1 MSNVSLTAGAGA
13 EALVP
18 TQTRLCHRPSVR
30 QDTGEG
36 GGGEGDFHFHLDN
49 CQPHYL
55 PLTSP
60 QPPAS
65 GRPDYPRVFDRLPST
80 VLLPWR
86 WKST

>member
-30 QDTGEG
+30 QDTEG
-36 GGGEGDFHFHLDN
+36 GGLSLSSRQLSASLPALD
-49 CQPHYL
+49 L
-55 PLTSP
+55 A
-60 QPPAS
+60 PAS
-65 GRPDYPRVFDRLPST
+65 SLSSRPDYPRVFDRLPST